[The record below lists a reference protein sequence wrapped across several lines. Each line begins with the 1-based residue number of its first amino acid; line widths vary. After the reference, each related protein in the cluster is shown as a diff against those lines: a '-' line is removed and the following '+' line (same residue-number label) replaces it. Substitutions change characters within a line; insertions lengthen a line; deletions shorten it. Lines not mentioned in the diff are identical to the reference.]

1 MPIISKGGRRSS
13 IDAHLL
19 VNTSRYKKRDITD
32 FLSNEYK
39 EYAKYVIATRCC
51 PGMDGL
57 KVGARKVM
65 HAAFVGAM
73 KNGQK
78 VKMLNLIGDVYS
90 YTKFMHGDSGL
101 TSSIFTKSA
110 EFSDNLN
117 PLEIDGQHGHL
128 RSPKAQSAPR
138 YLSIRLSK
146 YAKILKEDYNL
157 LEYVFDEG
165 EYLEP
170 TVYLPVIPLVLT
182 SAQIGLAPGYKFQTT
197 VGYNPLNVI
206 DACTEYLKK
215 GEIKTQMKPYVR
227 GCRTDSFSYNKNT
240 GRWTSRGLYSLDFRN
255 DVVKITD
262 LPFDVTFKDF
272 EENLNNLLDA
282 GTIREWKNFTQGD
295 SLDYRVWFPK
305 TKLTALAK
313 PGVALDSLEKMLLI
327 YTVLEPNILN
337 ILDESGK
344 LVHYSDEYELTR
356 KFVEWRIIKY
366 AARKDRLVEV
376 LEKKFQSND
385 CICKFIDLV
394 NSGKIKIQNRKKADI
409 KKDLDANS
417 LPASVLS
424 VEISKLTD
432 EEKTELRKKNEEIK
446 KELAYIKATDIKDMY
461 LDDLKKLRKELASDF
476 PEMK

>member
-1 MPIISKGGRRSS
+1 MPIISKGGRRGNL
-13 IDAHLL
+13 DAHLL
-19 VNTSRYKKRDITD
+19 ANTTRYKKRDITD

-65 HAAFVGAM
+65 HAAFSGAM

-138 YLSIRLSK
+138 YLSIKLSK

-170 TVYLPVIPLVLT
+170 TVYLPIIPLVLT

-206 DACTEYLKK
+206 DACIEQLKIGK
-215 GEIKTQMKPYVR
+215 IKTKLKPYVR
-227 GCRTDSFSYNKNT
+227 GCRTDSFSYNEKT
-240 GRWTSRGLYSLDFRN
+240 KRWISRGLYTTDLRN
-255 DVVKITD
+255 DIVKITD
-262 LPFDVTFKDF
+262 LPFNVTFKDF

-295 SLDYRVWFPK
+295 ALDYRVAFPK
-305 TKLTALAK
+305 TKLTQLTK
-313 PGVALDSLEKMLLI
+313 ESNIDSLEKMLLI
-327 YTVLEPNILN
+327 YTVLELNILN

-344 LVHYSDEYELTR
+344 LVHYNDEYELIVH
-356 KFVEWRIIKY
+356 FVTWRLSKY
-366 AARKDRLVEV
+366 AQRKDRLVDV
-376 LEKKFQSND
+376 LNKKFKEND
-385 CICKFIDLV
+385 EICQFIDLV
-394 NSGKIKIQNRKKADI
+394 NSGKIKIQNRKKSDI
-409 KKDLDANS
+409 KKDLDVYK
-417 LPASVLS
+417 LPDSVLN

-432 EEKTELRKKNEEIK
+432 EDKAELRKKNEEIH
-446 KELAYIKATDIKDMY
+446 KELEYIKATDIRDMY
-461 LDDLKKLRKELASDF
+461 LDDLKKLRKDLSGDF